1 MTASFLLS
9 RHFYDQ
15 NSEQLVAKNEV
26 DKTLFMVKKT
36 MCLSAFASYM
46 LSFLTCLH
54 FFTFFTCPS
63 FFFVPLFSCVRYV
76 PSFFTCLKCLHL
88 FTCLTCFQ
96 FITCPTYFH
105 LFYVPSFF
113 HASCVHRHMGEN
125 FLEGQS

>member
-26 DKTLFMVKKT
+26 DKTLFVVKKT

-63 FFFVPLFSCVRYV
+63 FFLCLYFHACV
-76 PSFFTCLKCLHL
+76 TCLKCLHL

-113 HASCVHRHMGEN
+113 HVSCVHRHMGEN

>member
-26 DKTLFMVKKT
+26 DKTLFVVKKT

-63 FFFVPLFSCVRYV
+63 FFLCLYFHACV
-76 PSFFTCLKCLHL
+76 TCLKCLHL

-105 LFYVPSFF
+105 LFYAPSFF
-113 HASCVHRHMGEN
+113 HVSCVHRRMGED

>member
-63 FFFVPLFSCVRYV
+63 FFLCLYFHACVTCPHFLRALSAFIFL
-76 PSFFTCLKCLHL
+76 PALRAFNLLRARLTFIFFTCLHF
-88 FTCLTCFQ
+88 FTCLVCIGTWEKIF
-96 FITCPTYFH
+96 
-105 LFYVPSFF
+105 
-113 HASCVHRHMGEN
+113 
-125 FLEGQS
+125 

>member
-26 DKTLFMVKKT
+26 DKTLFVVKKT

-63 FFFVPLFSCVRYV
+63 FFLCLYFHACV
-76 PSFFTCLKCLHL
+76 TCLKCLHL

-105 LFYVPSFF
+105 LFYAPSFF
-113 HASCVHRHMGEN
+113 HVSYVHRRMGED

>member
-63 FFFVPLFSCVRYV
+63 FFLCLYFHACV
-76 PSFFTCLKCLHL
+76 TCLKCLHL

-113 HASCVHRHMGEN
+113 HVSCVHRHMGEN